1 MNMTYPIRDKEK
13 LQEFKTYYY
22 KQQNWRNY
30 LLVVM
35 GLNTALRVSDMLT
48 LRWIDVYDEKS
59 ANFRKH
65 IALME
70 HKTGKH
76 SVIAIN
82 ACLLDALMQYHDKQ
96 PEDSYLFCVSN
107 DPYHYICRSQA
118 WRIIKK
124 AATAAGMEE
133 HISCHSLRK
142 TFGYYAWKQGVS
154 PAVLMDIYN
163 HSSYRITRRYLGID
177 QDDRDQVFHD
187 IMI

>member
-65 IALME
+65 IAL
-70 HKTGKH
+70 
-76 SVIAIN
+76 
-82 ACLLDALMQYHDKQ
+82 
-96 PEDSYLFCVSN
+96 
-107 DPYHYICRSQA
+107 
-118 WRIIKK
+118 
-124 AATAAGMEE
+124 
-133 HISCHSLRK
+133 
-142 TFGYYAWKQGVS
+142 
-154 PAVLMDIYN
+154 
-163 HSSYRITRRYLGID
+163 
-177 QDDRDQVFHD
+177 
-187 IMI
+187 